1 MSNLTYIIILSFLNF
16 LIYLNFNFLEK
27 KINIYN
33 NPASRKIHKKK
44 ISSIGGLI
52 IFFNFFIWYF
62 LIKTN
67 LIFSQNLV
75 IVDSLLDHLFIIG
88 FCIFITGII
97 DDKFELSYKYKFLI
111 ITFLLLLLLN
121 L

>member
-33 NPASRKIHKKK
+33 NPASRKIVKK

-52 IFFNFFIWYF
+52 IFFNFLFG
-62 LIKTN
+62 
-67 LIFSQNLV
+67 IF
-75 IVDSLLDHLFIIG
+75 
-88 FCIFITGII
+88 
-97 DDKFELSYKYKFLI
+97 
-111 ITFLLLLLLN
+111 
-121 L
+121 